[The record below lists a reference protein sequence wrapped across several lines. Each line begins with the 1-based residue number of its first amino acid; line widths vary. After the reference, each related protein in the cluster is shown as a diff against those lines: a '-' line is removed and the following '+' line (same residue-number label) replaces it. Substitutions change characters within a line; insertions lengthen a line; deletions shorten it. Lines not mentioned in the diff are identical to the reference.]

1 MSNITKIVLGLFL
14 MAFLTSVLVAAGFM
28 PAPENAKLPDAAMQG
43 DKATVAALLKQGTD
57 VNAAQGDGTTALH
70 WAAYHGDLEM
80 TKALLKAGAN
90 VKAATRIGSMTPL
103 YMACQNGNPAVIEAL
118 LNAGAK
124 ASEVNTNGTTALMT
138 AAASGSSD

>member
-1 MSNITKIVLGLFL
+1 MSNITKIVFGLL
-14 MAFLTSVLVAAGFM
+14 MMTVLASAVAVVGLVPASILVAAGFT
-28 PAPENAKLPDAAMQG
+28 PASENAKLPDAAMQG

-57 VNAAQGDGTTALH
+57 ANAAQGDGSTALH

-118 LNAGAK
+118 LNAGAN
-124 ASEVNTNGTTALMT
+124 A
-138 AAASGSSD
+138 